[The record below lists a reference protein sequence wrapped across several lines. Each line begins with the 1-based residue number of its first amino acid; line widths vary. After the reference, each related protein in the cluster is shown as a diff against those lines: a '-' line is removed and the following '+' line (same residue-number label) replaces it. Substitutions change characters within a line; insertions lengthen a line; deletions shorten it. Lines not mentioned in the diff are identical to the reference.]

1 MSTDPSTP
9 HDAPPRTLPEG
20 LSGDRL
26 LALYE
31 RMLLLRRF
39 EQAAQTACRKG
50 ETPGF
55 LHLYIGEEA
64 TGVGICDHLRPSD
77 WITSTHRGHGHAL
90 AKGMDPDTLMA
101 ELYGRADG
109 CCGGRGGTMHLYD
122 RSVGLFGTNGLVG
135 AGIPQAVGA
144 GMAARRL
151 GGDGM
156 AVAFFGDGASNHAAF
171 HEGINL
177 AGALSAPVVF
187 VCENNLYATA
197 TPLASVT
204 RNPEIAS
211 RAAAYGIPGVAVD
224 GNDIVAVWCAMQQA
238 TDRARRGEGP
248 TLIESKTYRTVA
260 HHEGDPVAGIYRTQ
274 AEVDVWLGRDPLLR
288 ARQEWIEPLGLADA
302 AALEAMEARV
312 RAIVDHAIE
321 FARRSPEPD
330 PATVDRHIHAQPLNP
345 AQAQVWPNA
354 ATATQ
359 TQGWLDAVRD
369 GIAEEMR
376 ANPHLIY
383 FGEGT
388 GERGGTFAHTKNL
401 FKEFGPTRMIDTP
414 ISELGFTG
422 ASVGA
427 SAAGVRCVADLMFA
441 DFLFE
446 AAGQIV
452 LQAAKLRYMS
462 NGQMNAPMVVR
473 VGAGAVRSAG
483 PHHSGMYHPVWAHV
497 PGLVVCVPSN
507 PADAKGLMKTALRAG
522 DPVLMLESKA
532 LFASKG
538 EVPVGEHYVPFG
550 VARIARPG
558 RDATIAAAGQ
568 MVGLALSAAEALARR
583 GIECEVIDLR
593 TIQPL
598 DVDTVAASV
607 RRTGRLLVVDEG
619 WSMCGVGA
627 ELGQAMQELAF
638 DHLDAPVARLH
649 TDAMT
654 HPFAPSLERAMLVN
668 AQRIEAAVDD
678 LVRGLAPAPRRM
690 RGGVTASTDG
700 AALAQGA
707 AGAGAASAHAAS
719 DASATAVASGDAPG
733 AEAASAATAADPAA
747 ASATAAPALPPGE
760 PLTMPFGDLT
770 VSEGT
775 LVRWLKQ
782 VGDAVRAGETVVE
795 IETDK
800 AIVEVEAP
808 CDGTLA
814 HQIEQE
820 GTVVK
825 MGQQIAIIQPA

>member
-1 MSTDPSTP
+1 MNPDTRAPSAAT
-9 HDAPPRTLPEG
+9 RRLPEG
-20 LSGDRL
+20 LDGPRL

-64 TGVGICDHLRPSD
+64 TGVGVCDHLRTSD

-90 AKGMDPDTLMA
+90 AKGMDPATLMA

-151 GGDGM
+151 GGDGV

-177 AGALSAPVVF
+177 AGAMSAPVVF

-204 RNPEIAS
+204 RNPEIAT

-224 GNDIVAVWCAMQQA
+224 GNDIVAVWSAMREA
-238 TDRARRGEGP
+238 VERARRGEGP

-260 HHEGDPVAGIYRTQ
+260 HHEGDPVAGSYRTQ
-274 AEVDVWLGRDPLLR
+274 QEVDVWTGRDPLLR
-288 ARQEWIEPLGLADA
+288 AREEWLEPLGLADA
-302 AALEAMEARV
+302 GTLEAMEARV
-312 RAIVDHAIE
+312 RAVVEHALD

-330 PATVDRHIHAQPLNP
+330 PATVDRHLHAVPLNP
-345 AQAQVWPNA
+345 AQALQPSDPA
-354 ATATQ
+354 ASTV

-376 ANPHLIY
+376 ANPHIVY

-388 GERGGTFAHTKNL
+388 GERGGSFAHTKNL
-401 FKEFGPTRMIDTP
+401 YKEFGAQRLIDTP

-427 SAAGVRCVADLMFA
+427 SAVGVRCVADLMFA

-462 NGQMNAPMVVR
+462 NGQMSAPMVVR
-473 VGAGAVRSAG
+473 AAAGALRSAG
-483 PHHSGMYHPVWAHV
+483 PHHSGMYHPMWAHV

-532 LFASKG
+532 LFSSKG

-550 VARIARPG
+550 VARVARPG
-558 RDATIAAAGQ
+558 RDLTIAAAGQ
-568 MVGLALSAAEALARR
+568 MVGMALTAAQALAGR

-649 TDAMT
+649 TDALT

-668 AQRIEAAVDD
+668 AQRIEEAAADVM
-678 LVRGLAPAPRRM
+678 RGHAPAPRRM
-690 RGGVTASTDG
+690 RSGMAQASP
-700 AALAQGA
+700 AA
-707 AGAGAASAHAAS
+707 AGAAA
-719 DASATAVASGDAPG
+719 ATPMSSAPG
-733 AEAASAATAADPAA
+733 AQDVRQEPAATPPEVPAPPAATATTASLPA
-747 ASATAAPALPPGE
+747 GE
-760 PLTMPFGDLT
+760 ALTMPYGDLT

-782 VGDAVRAGETVVE
+782 VGEAVRAGEVVVE

-800 AIVEVEAP
+800 AIVEVESP
-808 CDGTLA
+808 WDGTLA
-814 HQIEQE
+814 HQCEGT